1 MGVFERDEVLL
12 SSDSPLLLSVFDFG
26 LVDCIDALWKDLLP
40 GAPASI
46 WQPSL
51 RGEGMK
57 GQSFKHRAG
66 ILSAEMDISL
76 SSIGCLVQRQSTVLV
91 GFSWPS
97 SLIVGGQ

>member
-12 SSDSPLLLSVFDFG
+12 SSDSPLLLFSFTVFNFG
-26 LVDCIDALWKDLLP
+26 LVDRIDALRKDLLL
-40 GAPASI
+40 GAPASM

-51 RGEGMK
+51 RGEGVN

-76 SSIGCLVQRQSTVLV
+76 SNIG
-91 GFSWPS
+91 
-97 SLIVGGQ
+97 